1 MEKKVCQE
9 ILSQGIFTKKFF
21 SSENQTI
28 YGYMAVQAKQGLS
41 QLDKKIIGTLLI
53 ALIAIVSTLSLSYFL
68 LSQPNRTPHAADKY
82 CATRALTPLYA
93 D

>member
-1 MEKKVCQE
+1 MEEKVCQE

-21 SSENQTI
+21 SSENHNI

-41 QLDKKIIGTLLI
+41 QLNKKIIGTLLI
-53 ALIAIVSTLSLSYFL
+53 ALMAIVSIVSLSYFL
-68 LSQPNRTPHAADKY
+68 LSQPNQSPHAADKHF
-82 CATRALTPLYA
+82 ATRALTPLYA